1 MEIHPF
7 FTILCQFDSL
17 TQRFYSIVQNVEII
31 LWGPLMFTAN
41 SMAIHPLVLEKL
53 YEGQKGSLKVNF
65 DLSVVGEKTNSPSH
79 WESLSTQEV
88 S

>member
-1 MEIHPF
+1 
-7 FTILCQFDSL
+7 
-17 TQRFYSIVQNVEII
+17 
-31 LWGPLMFTAN
+31 MFTAN